1 MNKQQIIEQI
11 KDYFGINALSEQIRI
26 YVTLQSESI
35 KTSILDGGTK
45 AIHGAIKGAGFAFL
59 GVCIFLFLN
68 LMLGFGISEWFFN
81 SRYWTGFSILTGFY
95 ILLAVIFAAMQSTIQ
110 KKVEDGVTKGIKG
123 TPLEL
128 KTIPQIMYPNSTT
141 RQNIEKGMMKE
152 DIRHEKVKPALTEE
166 EAKKALIEQVNEE
179 TELRNEQIKNQ
190 IKGKDEL

>member
-35 KTSILDGGTK
+35 KTSVVDSGTK

-59 GVCIFLFLN
+59 GLCIFLFLN

-95 ILLAVIFAAMQSTIQ
+95 IILAIIFAFMQSMIQ
-110 KKVEDGVTKGIKG
+110 KKVEDGVTDGIKG

-128 KTIPQIMYPNSTT
+128 KTIPQILYPNSTT
-141 RQNIEKGMMKE
+141 RKNIEKGIMKE
-152 DIRHEKVKPALTEE
+152 DVRHEKVKPAITEE

-190 IKGKDEL
+190 IKGE

>member
-11 KDYFGINALSEQIRI
+11 KDYFGINAVSEQIRI

-35 KTSILDGGTK
+35 KTSLVDGSSK
-45 AIHGAIKGAGFAFL
+45 AISGVIKGAGFAFL
-59 GVCIFLFLN
+59 GLCIFLFLN

-95 ILLAVIFAAMQSTIQ
+95 ILLAVIFAAMQSTIH
-110 KKVEDGVTKGIKG
+110 KKVENGILEGIKG
-123 TPLEL
+123 TSLEL
-128 KTIPQIMYPNSTT
+128 KTIPQILYPNSTT
-141 RQNIEKGMMKE
+141 GKNIEKGIMKE

-179 TELRNEQIKNQ
+179 TELHNEQLKNQ
-190 IKGKDEL
+190 IKREDNN

>member
-35 KTSILDGGTK
+35 KTSVVDSGTK

-59 GVCIFLFLN
+59 GLCIFLFLN

-95 ILLAVIFAAMQSTIQ
+95 IILAVIFAFMQSMIQ
-110 KKVEDGVTKGIKG
+110 KKVEDGVTDGIKG

-128 KTIPQIMYPNSTT
+128 KTIPQILYPNSTT
-141 RQNIEKGMMKE
+141 RKNIEKGIMKE
-152 DIRHEKVKPALTEE
+152 DVRHEKVKPAITEE

-190 IKGKDEL
+190 IKGE

>member
-35 KTSILDGGTK
+35 KTSVVDSGTK

-59 GVCIFLFLN
+59 GLCIFLFLN

-95 ILLAVIFAAMQSTIQ
+95 IILAVIFTFMQSMIQ
-110 KKVEDGVTKGIKG
+110 KKVEDGVTDGIKG

-128 KTIPQIMYPNSTT
+128 KTIPQILYPNSTT
-141 RQNIEKGMMKE
+141 RKNIEKGIMKE
-152 DIRHEKVKPALTEE
+152 DVRHEKVKPAITEE

-190 IKGKDEL
+190 IKGE

>member
-11 KDYFGINALSEQIRI
+11 KDYFGINALTEQIRL
-26 YVTLQSESI
+26 YVTLQSETI
-35 KTSILDGGTK
+35 KTSVVDSGAK

-59 GVCIFLFLN
+59 GLCIFLFLN

-95 ILLAVIFAAMQSTIQ
+95 IILTIIFATMQSMIK
-110 KKVEDGVTKGIKG
+110 KKVEDGVTEGIKG

-128 KTIPQIMYPNSTT
+128 KTIPQILYPNSTT
-141 RQNIEKGMMKE
+141 RKNIEKGIMKD

-166 EAKKALIEQVNEE
+166 EAKKVLIEQVNEE
-179 TELRNEQIKNQ
+179 TDIRNEQIKKA
-190 IKGKDEL
+190 IKGE